1 MNCFK
6 QLDLIKPSARLD
18 VRKYFFAVRCVD
30 RWNELSQSIQEIDDL
45 TEFKKEYDKLAFFKY
60 CVMLYLIPLN
70 SP

>member
-1 MNCFK
+1 MAY
-6 QLDLIKPSARLD
+6 LINSVKPWPYTSLD
-18 VRKYFFAVRCVD
+18 VRKNFFAVRCVD
-30 RWNELSQSIQEIDDL
+30 RWNELPKSIQEIGDL